1 MLTEKYDF
9 RITDQMTI
17 PLRPHW
23 IANDSYREKCKMLVL
38 NRSKGEIHKVDF
50 SKLTDYIKEGDVI
63 CFNDSTIINHMFICK
78 TRQNRLIKIV
88 LEGFLPNNRVII
100 SGLLK
105 ERLNANDVFYLVDN
119 PEISIK
125 IEQRF
130 SEESQ
135 YRAVV
140 ENHEALIC
148 YLASHGERL
157 DEYVDSSLFYKYPD
171 AYRSVFSKKYGSL
184 EIPSAG
190 IHFTWDLIQ
199 RIKDKGGLISFITL
213 HVASTEML
221 SNRKIGMEG
230 GDIHYVIE
238 CASCCSQCCFQV
250 FKSKPHLFLKIRL
263 RRSVCVTAY
272 LA

>member
-148 YLASHGERL
+148 WPETNSKSPERMAA
-157 DEYVDSSLFYKYPD
+157 EYPCSS
-171 AYRSVFSKKYGSL
+171 YR
-184 EIPSAG
+184 EWRSAG
-190 IHFTWDLIQ
+190 KTAIRCVI
-199 RIKDKGGLISFITL
+199 
-213 HVASTEML
+213 ML
-221 SNRKIGMEG
+221 SSDSVNTSG
-230 GDIHYVIE
+230 GN
-238 CASCCSQCCFQV
+238 
-250 FKSKPHLFLKIRL
+250 KMN
-263 RRSVCVTAY
+263 VTY
-272 LA
+272 TT

>member
-50 SKLTDYIKEGDVI
+50 SKVTDYIKEGDVI

-119 PEISIK
+119 PGISIK
-125 IEQRF
+125 VEQKF

-157 DEYVDSSLFYKYPD
+157 DELWTPACF
-171 AYRSVFSKKYGSL
+171 
-184 EIPSAG
+184 IN
-190 IHFTWDLIQ
+190 IQ
-199 RIKDKGGLISFITL
+199 
-213 HVASTEML
+213 ML
-221 SNRKIGMEG
+221 T
-230 GDIHYVIE
+230 VP
-238 CASCCSQCCFQV
+238 F
-250 FKSKPHLFLKIRL
+250 FLKSMVL
-263 RRSVCVTAY
+263 WKY
-272 LA
+272 LLPAFILPGILSKESKIKVG

>member
-17 PLRPHW
+17 LLRPHW

-140 ENHEALIC
+140 ENHEAL
-148 YLASHGERL
+148 
-157 DEYVDSSLFYKYPD
+157 
-171 AYRSVFSKKYGSL
+171 
-184 EIPSAG
+184 
-190 IHFTWDLIQ
+190 
-199 RIKDKGGLISFITL
+199 
-213 HVASTEML
+213 
-221 SNRKIGMEG
+221 
-230 GDIHYVIE
+230 
-238 CASCCSQCCFQV
+238 
-250 FKSKPHLFLKIRL
+250 
-263 RRSVCVTAY
+263 
-272 LA
+272 

>member
-78 TRQNRLIKIV
+78 TRQNKLIKIV

-125 IEQRF
+125 IEQKF

-171 AYRSVFSKKYGSL
+171 AYRSVF
-184 EIPSAG
+184 IA
-190 IHFTWDLIQ
+190 
-199 RIKDKGGLISFITL
+199 
-213 HVASTEML
+213 
-221 SNRKIGMEG
+221 N
-230 GDIHYVIE
+230 
-238 CASCCSQCCFQV
+238 
-250 FKSKPHLFLKIRL
+250 
-263 RRSVCVTAY
+263 
-272 LA
+272 

>member
-140 ENHEALIC
+140 ENKKKELTPSTDLDSDLRLEDDEALA
-148 YLASHGERL
+148 LM
-157 DEYVDSSLFYKYPD
+157 DDFFTTFNVDRGSFSITTYYPPEPPLKHLLNPFRKND
-171 AYRSVFSKKYGSL
+171 
-184 EIPSAG
+184 IPQVAD
-190 IHFTWDLIQ
+190 FT
-199 RIKDKGGLISFITL
+199 
-213 HVASTEML
+213 
-221 SNRKIGMEG
+221 IGML
-230 GDIHYVIE
+230 I
-238 CASCCSQCCFQV
+238 ASARAGRW
-250 FKSKPHLFLKIRL
+250 L
-263 RRSVCVTAY
+263 Y
-272 LA
+272 D

>member
-78 TRQNRLIKIV
+78 TRQNRL
-88 LEGFLPNNRVII
+88 
-100 SGLLK
+100 
-105 ERLNANDVFYLVDN
+105 
-119 PEISIK
+119 
-125 IEQRF
+125 
-130 SEESQ
+130 
-135 YRAVV
+135 
-140 ENHEALIC
+140 
-148 YLASHGERL
+148 
-157 DEYVDSSLFYKYPD
+157 
-171 AYRSVFSKKYGSL
+171 
-184 EIPSAG
+184 
-190 IHFTWDLIQ
+190 
-199 RIKDKGGLISFITL
+199 
-213 HVASTEML
+213 
-221 SNRKIGMEG
+221 
-230 GDIHYVIE
+230 
-238 CASCCSQCCFQV
+238 CCFQV

>member
-50 SKLTDYIKEGDVI
+50 SKVTDYIKEGDVI

-78 TRQNRLIKIV
+78 TRRNRLIKIV

-125 IEQRF
+125 VEQKF

-135 YRAVV
+135 
-140 ENHEALIC
+140 
-148 YLASHGERL
+148 
-157 DEYVDSSLFYKYPD
+157 
-171 AYRSVFSKKYGSL
+171 
-184 EIPSAG
+184 
-190 IHFTWDLIQ
+190 
-199 RIKDKGGLISFITL
+199 
-213 HVASTEML
+213 
-221 SNRKIGMEG
+221 
-230 GDIHYVIE
+230 
-238 CASCCSQCCFQV
+238 
-250 FKSKPHLFLKIRL
+250 
-263 RRSVCVTAY
+263 
-272 LA
+272 